1 MAKQQ
6 ASNNTPAQEAD
17 SAGAEMLATQQV
29 GNPPLRGQ
37 PRVVSVFFRDPAQI
51 CGTKFPYANASQY
64 KLDMYEAG
72 VMVSK
77 EGYPTM
83 TFVPMSNV
91 AAVLY
96 SKETL

>member
-1 MAKQQ
+1 M
-6 ASNNTPAQEAD
+6 
-17 SAGAEMLATQQV
+17 
-29 GNPPLRGQ
+29 GNPTDSLKLI
-37 PRVVSVFFRDPAQI
+37 SIFFKEPAQI

-64 KLDMYEAG
+64 RLDMYEAG

-77 EGYPTM
+77 EGYPTI

-96 SKETL
+96 TRETP